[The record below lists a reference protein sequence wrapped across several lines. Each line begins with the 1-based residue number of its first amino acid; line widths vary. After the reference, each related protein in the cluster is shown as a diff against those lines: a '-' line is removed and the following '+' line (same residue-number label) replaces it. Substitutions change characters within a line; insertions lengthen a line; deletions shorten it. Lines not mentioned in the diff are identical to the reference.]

1 MIDLVSFATGAGI
14 GGFYHIYKGVLL
26 LIEKL
31 KTLVT
36 QAEIARLEKF
46 NLEVATRQGR
56 ESAPQAGKALNFG
69 AEDCRPVF
77 GIPRTNLGGPAVPC
91 PQRLDQSRPGPTNIH
106 MLT

>member
-46 NLEVATRQGR
+46 NLEVANTLNVILSSS
-56 ESAPQAGKALNFG
+56 EVQALVAKVN
-69 AEDCRPVF
+69 
-77 GIPRTNLGGPAVPC
+77 PATEQTPTTTDVITPITA
-91 PQRLDQSRPGPTNIH
+91 QPGE
-106 MLT
+106 